1 MMRRFV
7 MLTAAL
13 LVGVGFIGLESARA
27 DRPAKGDQVTLRL
40 ATDVP
45 TRGMEK
51 ITVGD
56 RTLFISGKAGISGRD
71 VVSTE
76 AIESRDGSDVELSLT
91 KAGAARLAGL
101 MKDAGTNQAVLFSGR
116 KALMA
121 GTISF
126 SSDQGIATITGLNA
140 DDAQQLSQMIQGRR
154 SIGGPTLTVVANTT
168 SIAPDGAVTLDVFV
182 SGVASLRTYQTKL
195 GISGGDAGQ
204 LTVDDLFV
212 DHTRADYVFGTAQKL
227 DAVDRTGNR
236 IGAVLM
242 DGGVDAMG
250 AKYVGT
256 YTVRASSDAAGTFN
270 VNVITADRS
279 SIVMTSEN
287 KELAV
292 GAGPSAMITVGR
304 AGSVPASP
312 K

>member
-1 MMRRFV
+1 MRRIV
-7 MLTAAL
+7 MCTAAL
-13 LVGVGFIGLESARA
+13 WVGVGFIGWESARA

-51 ITVGD
+51 ITLGG
-56 RTLFISGKAGISGRD
+56 RTLFVSGKTGISSGD

-76 AIESRDGSDVELSLT
+76 AFESRDGSDVELSLT
-91 KAGAARLAGL
+91 KAGADRLSSL
-101 MKDAGTNQAVLFSGR
+101 MKDAGATQAVLFSGR

-121 GTISF
+121 GTISL
-126 SSDQGIATITGLNA
+126 SGDQGIATIAGLNA
-140 DDAQQLSQMIQGRR
+140 GDAEQFSQMIQGRR
-154 SIGGPTLTVVANTT
+154 TIGGPTLTVVAGTT

-182 SGVASLRTYQTKL
+182 SGVANLRTYQTKL
-195 GISGGDAGQ
+195 GISGGDAGR

-212 DHTRADYVFGTAQKL
+212 DHARADYVFGTAQKL
-227 DAVDRTGNR
+227 DAVDRYGDR

-242 DGGVDAMG
+242 DGGVDAMD
-250 AKYVGT
+250 AKYVGS
-256 YTVRASSDAAGTFN
+256 YTVRASSDASGAFS

-279 SIVMTSEN
+279 SIVMDSEN

-292 GAGPSAMITVGR
+292 GTGPSAIITVGR
-304 AGSVPASP
+304 TGSLPASP

>member
-1 MMRRFV
+1 MV
-7 MLTAAL
+7 TAAL
-13 LVGVGFIGLESARA
+13 LVGAGFIGLESARA
-27 DRPAKGDQVTLRL
+27 DRPAKGDQITLRL

-51 ITVGD
+51 INVGG
-56 RTLFISGKAGISGRD
+56 RTLFVSGKAGISGRD

-76 AIESRDGSDVELSLT
+76 SIESRDGSDVELSLT
-91 KAGAARLAGL
+91 KAGADRLAGL
-101 MKDAGTNQAVLFSGR
+101 MQAAGTSQVVLFSGR
-116 KALMA
+116 QALMA

-126 SSDQGIATITGLNA
+126 DSDQSIATITGLNA

-154 SIGGPTLTVVANTT
+154 AIGNGPTLTVVANTA
-168 SIAPDGAVTLDVFV
+168 SIAADGAVTLDIFV

-204 LTVDDLFV
+204 LTIEDVFV
-212 DHTRADYVFGTAQKL
+212 DHERGDYVFGTAQKL

-236 IGAVLM
+236 IGGILM
-242 DGGVDAMG
+242 AGGVDATA
-250 AKYVGT
+250 AKYVGS
-256 YTVRASSDAAGTFN
+256 YTVRASSDAAGTFS
-270 VNVITADRS
+270 VNVITSDRS
-279 SIVMTSEN
+279 SIIMTSEN
-287 KELAV
+287 KELTV

-304 AGSVPASP
+304 AISLPASP